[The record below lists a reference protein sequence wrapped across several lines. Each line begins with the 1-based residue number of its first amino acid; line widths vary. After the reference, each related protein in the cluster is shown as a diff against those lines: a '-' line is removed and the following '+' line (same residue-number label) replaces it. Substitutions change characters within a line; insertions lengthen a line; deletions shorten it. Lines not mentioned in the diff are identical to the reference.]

1 MTLQLRLTI
10 ALVAVITTV
19 VTVAGIFA
27 VTSAERELVDGVDDF
42 LVDRAKSIEDL
53 QSNAEAKSFVQ
64 RDERR
69 SVLSEFLAEP
79 DAITQ
84 IVDPKGQ
91 IIFAFPISL
100 PLEDAEI
107 KIATQKDEKLSG
119 VTRIRKSTV
128 GGVDYRILS
137 KPLPRGGL
145 LQIGRDLSEVNDA
158 ISGMIRAFLLLGLIG
173 IAIAILSAWVLA
185 SQLAKPIKRL
195 SKTAEHV
202 ARTQELTAFIDSK
215 DGDKE
220 VRRLA
225 ESFNVMLRALATSR
239 DQQKRLVTDASHEL
253 RTPLTS
259 VRTNIELLAKAK
271 SIDEKDKELIIRDLK
286 TEINELSL
294 LVDEIVN
301 LATSTGFKSENFVTD
316 DLSVIAHEVAEK
328 FSRRSGRTIDITS
341 SGDSIRDIQST
352 AIERAISNLVDNAI
366 KFSPEGTDI
375 VITVENGTVCVRDFG
390 IGVREDDRDQLF
402 ERFFRS
408 VDTRNLPGSGIGL
421 SIVEEIIMRHNGHV
435 FVKAPEN
442 GPGTEVGFTL

>member
-316 DLSVIAHEVAEK
+316 DLSVIAQEVAQK

-341 SGDSIRDIQST
+341 SGDSIRDIQSA

-390 IGVREDDRDQLF
+390 IGVREDDRGQLF